1 MLITSRHLFFCPETF
16 MKLDGQR
23 ESDNVEDMRNSPGE
37 GGGLGGRGGL
47 RLGGG
52 KMGVGTIAIALVAS
66 YFLGINPMTILGV
79 LGGGGSPLSPQTQAP
94 HEPTPEE
101 AQASANDPGAKFVRQ
116 VLGTTEDVW
125 HTQFKQQGA
134 QYAEPKLQ
142 IFRGA
147 TQTACGQGEAAMGP
161 FYCPADKKVY
171 IDLDFYDT
179 LRSRLGA
186 PGDFAQAYVIAHE
199 VGHHVQNLEGTSEKM
214 HQMQGKVSQEQYNA
228 MSVRL
233 ELQADCYA
241 GVWANNTQQ
250 SKQIMESGDLEE
262 AMNAAKQIGDD
273 TLQKNSQGRVVPE
286 SFTHGTSEQR
296 MQWFKRGFDTGDM
309 TQCDTFSQRKL

>member
-1 MLITSRHLFFCPETF
+1 

-23 ESDNVEDMRNSPGE
+23 ESDNVEDTRYSRTGN
-37 GGGLGGRGGL
+37 GGGMGGLPGL

-52 KMGVGTIAIALVAS
+52 RLGIGTIAVALVAS

-79 LGGGGSPLSPQTQAP
+79 LGGGGPAGGLSQPRTQQA
-94 HEPTPEE
+94 PTPEE
-101 AQASANDPGAKFVRQ
+101 AQASANDPGARFVRQ
-116 VLGTTEDVW
+116 VLATTEDVW
-125 HTQFKQQGA
+125 HGQFKAAGA
-134 QYAEPKLQ
+134 QYAEPTLQ

-147 TQTACGQGEAAMGP
+147 TQTACGQGESAMGP
-161 FYCPADKKVY
+161 FYCPADRKVY

-179 LRSRLGA
+179 LKNRLGA

-199 VGHHVQNLEGTSEKM
+199 VGHHVQNLEGTSDKL
-214 HQMQGKVSQEQYNA
+214 HQLQGRVSQEKYNA

-241 GVWANNTQQ
+241 GIWAHDTQQ
-250 SKQIMESGDLEE
+250 SKQILESGDLEE
-262 AMNAAKQIGDD
+262 ALNAASQIGDD
-273 TLQKNSQGRVVPE
+273 TLQKRSQGQVVPE

-296 MQWFKRGFDTGDM
+296 VRWFRRGFETGDM
-309 TQCDTFSQRKL
+309 AQCDTFQQRTL

>member
-1 MLITSRHLFFCPETF
+1 
-16 MKLDGQR
+16 MKLDEQR
-23 ESDNVEDMRNSPGE
+23 ESDNVEDVRNS
-37 GGGLGGRGGL
+37 GGGGMGGGGGGL

-52 KMGVGTIAIALVAS
+52 KLGIGTIAIAVVAS
-66 YFLGINPMTILGV
+66 YFLGINPMTVLSV

-94 HEPTPEE
+94 REQTAEE
-101 AQASANDPGAKFVRQ
+101 RQASAQDPGAIFVRK

-125 HTQFKQQGA
+125 QAQFKKQGA
-134 QYAEPKLQ
+134 QYEEPKLR
-142 IFRGA
+142 IFRGQ
-147 TQTACGQGEAAMGP
+147 TQTACGTGEAAMGP
-161 FYCPADKKVY
+161 FYCPADRKVY

-179 LRSRLGA
+179 LKRQLGA

-199 VGHHVQNLEGTSEKM
+199 VGHHIQNLEGTSDKM
-214 HQMQGKVSQEQYNA
+214 QQMQGRVSKTQYNA

-241 GVWANNTQQ
+241 GIWGHDTQQ
-250 SKQIMESGDLEE
+250 SKHLLENGDLEE

-273 TLQKNSQGRVVPE
+273 TLQQNSQGRVVPE

-296 MQWFKRGFDTGDM
+296 MRWFKRGFESGDM
-309 TQCDTFSQRKL
+309 GQCDTFAAQQL